1 MEEGGNTRK
10 RVKREKNESSL
21 ENRLEFASE
30 RFCHN
35 RHKPFVHCPDHVE
48 YPFWVNIWSF
58 HSIAKKKTT
67 VLRKPS
73 FSFFLIIW
81 EMMEDK
87 ASNIVAKQ
95 EMVFVIIIQKIVVL
109 QFIGCSL

>member
-35 RHKPFVHCPDHVE
+35 RHKPFVHCPGHVE
-48 YPFWVNIWSF
+48 YPLISGRFIQSRKKND
-58 HSIAKKKTT
+58 SIEKTF
-67 VLRKPS
+67 VFI
-73 FSFFLIIW
+73 FSNN
-81 EMMEDK
+81 MG
-87 ASNIVAKQ
+87 NY
-95 EMVFVIIIQKIVVL
+95 
-109 QFIGCSL
+109 GR

>member
-35 RHKPFVHCPDHVE
+35 RHKPFVHCPGHVE

-58 HSIAKKKTT
+58 HSIAKKKNEKKKSIEETF
-67 VLRKPS
+67 VFI
-73 FSFFLIIW
+73 FSNN
-81 EMMEDK
+81 MGNDRR
-87 ASNIVAKQ
+87 
-95 EMVFVIIIQKIVVL
+95 
-109 QFIGCSL
+109 

>member
-35 RHKPFVHCPDHVE
+35 RHKPFVHCPGHVE

-73 FSFFLIIW
+73 FSFFN
-81 EMMEDK
+81 
-87 ASNIVAKQ
+87 SNN
-95 EMVFVIIIQKIVVL
+95 M
-109 QFIGCSL
+109 GNDGR

>member
-35 RHKPFVHCPDHVE
+35 RHKPFVHCPGHVE
-48 YPFWVNIWSF
+48 YPFRVNIWSF
-58 HSIAKKKTT
+58 HSIAKKKNDSIEETF
-67 VLRKPS
+67 VFI
-73 FSFFLIIW
+73 FSNN
-81 EMMEDK
+81 MGNDRR
-87 ASNIVAKQ
+87 
-95 EMVFVIIIQKIVVL
+95 
-109 QFIGCSL
+109 

>member
-1 MEEGGNTRK
+1 MEESGNTRK

-35 RHKPFVHCPDHVE
+35 RHKPFVHCPGHVE
-48 YPFWVNIWSF
+48 YPLISGRFIQSR
-58 HSIAKKKTT
+58 KKKTT